1 MPFDLNA
8 TTHRFL
14 PKPSGGVQQVLAVD
28 PGDAT
33 QNDLIRGH
41 LRKQLSKFQRGD
53 FSDPTAV
60 HGADMPGVTELS
72 NAARTGTLT
81 VTYDDLP
88 NGAQLSFTSD
98 APDVVA
104 AIHRWF
110 RAQKRDHGAHAA
122 P

>member
-14 PKPSGGVQQVLAVD
+14 PKTSGGLQQVVADD
-28 PGDAT
+28 PT
-33 QNDLIRGH
+33 NEPQIELIRAH
-41 LRKQLSKFQRGD
+41 LRKELTKFQRGD
-53 FSDPTAV
+53 FTDPTAI

-72 NAARTGTLT
+72 NAARTGAVT
-81 VTYDDLP
+81 VSYDDLP
-88 NGAQLSFTSD
+88 DGAQLSFTSD

-104 AIHRWF
+104 AIQRWF
-110 RAQKRDHGAHAA
+110 RAQKGDHGAHAA